1 MSNFDRDPILL
12 TPGPL
17 TTSLATRTAMLRD
30 WGSWDSNFNAVT
42 ARVRSRLTAI
52 IHAED
57 THVCVPMQGSGTFS
71 VEAAVNSLVARNG
84 HVLVLINGAYGKRL
98 ARLTEML
105 GRKLTAFET
114 AVDVSPSAAD
124 VARLLDADASI
135 THVALIHCETSTG
148 ILNPLPEIAA
158 AVAQRGR
165 SLIVDAMSSFGA
177 IAIDARDITFDALVS
192 ASGKCVEGP
201 PGMGFVFVRRGVL
214 EACGGNSTSL
224 SLDLYDQW
232 TYMEKTTQWRY
243 TPPTHVVVALDAA
256 LAQFEAQG
264 GQPARLAR
272 YTANCEALIK
282 GTTEMGLRPFLD
294 PRSQA
299 PIIVTFH
306 APADPKYTFKEF
318 YQRVRDKGFILYP
331 GKLTELETF
340 RIGCIGAIGPEEMRH
355 AVNAVRDTLREMGIR
370 TIAPGATALRRG
382 ALSTP

>member
-17 TTSLATRTAMLRD
+17 TTSLATKAAMLRD

-42 ARVRSRLTAI
+42 ARVRNRLTAI
-52 IHAED
+52 LHAEA

-71 VEAAVNSLVARNG
+71 VEAAVNTLVARDG

-98 ARLTEML
+98 ARLTELL
-105 GRKLTAFET
+105 GRRFTAFET
-114 AVDVSPSAAD
+114 AVDVPPTAID

-158 AVAQRGR
+158 AVAKRGR

-177 IAIDARDITFDALVS
+177 IAIDARSLPFDALVS

-232 TYMEKTTQWRY
+232 TYMERTTQWRY
-243 TPPTHVVVALDAA
+243 TPPTHVVVALDVA

-272 YTANCEALIK
+272 YTANYETL
-282 GTTEMGLRPFLD
+282 TTGMTELGFQRFISPVH
-294 PRSQA
+294 QA

-306 APADPKYTFKEF
+306 APADPRYAFKEF
-318 YQRVRDKGFILYP
+318 YERVRDKGFILYP
-331 GKLTELETF
+331 GKLTEVETF
-340 RIGCIGAIGPEEMRH
+340 RVGCIGAIGPEEMRH
-355 AVNAVRDTLREMGIR
+355 AVNAIRDTLHQMGIR
-370 TIAPGATALRRG
+370 QVAPKATATAARV
-382 ALSTP
+382 A